1 MCSLKGQVTDS
12 TSRISF
18 SPTTNMGSKN
28 KLFRIKI
35 NLILTMKF
43 PPYSL
48 FPKLRVRIFMTFSSF
63 FAISYPDSK
72 DYANLKNILDALTQW
87 AF

>member
-12 TSRISF
+12 TWRISF
-18 SPTTNMGSKN
+18 SPTTHVGGKN

-35 NLILTMKF
+35 KLILTMKL

-48 FPKLRVRIFMTFSSF
+48 FPKLRVRIFMTFSPS
-63 FAISYPDSK
+63 FAISCPDSK
-72 DYANLKNILDALTQW
+72 DYANLKNILGASTQW